1 MENNRPLP
9 AVTAGL
15 IALNIAAFVL
25 AELHGSTLETAVL
38 IDCGGAYPPLIA
50 RGEYWRLFT
59 SMFLHAG
66 IRHLLNNMLLLY
78 VMGSVL
84 ETQTGRVRFLI
95 TALGGG
101 LAGNL
106 VHYALQIRSAGSSV
120 SVGASGVVFA
130 VIGGVLY
137 VLLRNRGRVQGLTL
151 RQLLIMLFFALYFG
165 FTSPDVA
172 NAAHVGGLAGGFLL
186 TLLLYRRPAEPAE
199 DTTLP

>member
-25 AELHGSTLETAVL
+25 AEFRGSTLETAVL
-38 IDCGGAYPPLIA
+38 IDCGGAFPPLIA

-66 IRHLLNNMLLLY
+66 IRHLLNNMLLLW
-78 VMGSVL
+78 VMGSIL
-84 ETQTGRVRFLI
+84 EVQTGHVRFCI
-95 TALGGG
+95 AALGGG
-101 LAGNL
+101 LTGNL
-106 VHYALQIRSAGSSV
+106 IHYTLQMRSADESV

-130 VIGGVLY
+130 VTGGVLL
-137 VLLRNRGRVQGLTL
+137 VLLRNRGRVQDLTL
-151 RQLLIMLFFALYFG
+151 RQILIMLFFALYFG

-172 NAAHVGGLAGGFLL
+172 NAAHIGGLAGGFLL
-186 TLLLYRRPAEPAE
+186 TLLLYRKPSGPAE
-199 DTTLP
+199 DGKRL